1 MKLIQDLG
9 MQFATENSKRK
20 YRYGIYECP
29 CCKKHLKFISNS
41 VNSGHTTKC
50 RSCATKN
57 VIKKTIDNIDFKLNK
72 EMINEIF
79 EYKEGNLFY
88 KKRLSTSVK
97 IGDKVGYQ
105 NNIGYVK
112 TKIKGKSY
120 FVHRLIW
127 IYHFGDTD
135 LDIDHIDHNTFNNR
149 IENLR
154 IVNHIDNCRN
164 RKLRKDN
171 TSGFNG
177 VMFNKSKKKWEVYLS
192 QKYIGAFLTKEEA
205 IEKRKEINLTSGY
218 HKNHGKE
225 KIC

>member
-9 MQFATENSKRK
+9 MQFATEKSKRK

-50 RSCATKN
+50 RRCATKN
-57 VIKKTIDNIDFKLNK
+57 VIKKTIDDIDFKLNK

-88 KKRLSTSVK
+88 KKRLSTSIK

-120 FVHRLIW
+120 FGHRLIW
-127 IYHFGDTD
+127 IYHN
-135 LDIDHIDHNTFNNR
+135 LIMNI
-149 IENLR
+149 LR
-154 IVNHIDNCRN
+154 I
-164 RKLRKDN
+164 
-171 TSGFNG
+171 
-177 VMFNKSKKKWEVYLS
+177 
-192 QKYIGAFLTKEEA
+192 
-205 IEKRKEINLTSGY
+205 
-218 HKNHGKE
+218 
-225 KIC
+225 